1 MFNSED
7 RKGIFQ
13 SNFKSSSVKNAKR
26 NSTILLANSSKSSSA
41 VCGCVS
47 ANL

>member
-1 MFNSED
+1 MFNPED
-7 RKGIFQ
+7 KKELFQ
-13 SNFKSSSVKNAKR
+13 SNFKSLSAKNTKR
-26 NSTILLANSSKSSSA
+26 NVTILLANSSKSSSA